1 MNRIVTMTEPGVVV
15 PKCVRVVN
23 WLDSCSRIL
32 PLAS

>member
-1 MNRIVTMTEPGVVV
+1 MNSIEAMPESGVVV
-15 PKCVRVVN
+15 PKCAHVVN